1 MKLCNKKASKPS
13 YLGVFSTGKG
23 ISPVLLRNHSRVFP
37 IVALVDIVYF
47 GLAVI
52 ILHFLPTGY
61 NPVTQAVSDYGV
73 GRYAAIMSSAFFA
86 IGIGT
91 IALAIS
97 LLRFN
102 KLGRLGRFGVLLL
115 MVAGICFFAVGFF
128 PTDLEGAAATTI
140 GSLHTSLSAIVFL
153 ANILAALCLS
163 WSFCLNES
171 LRPFYKSSIILAIA
185 EIVILI
191 ATKAFFDPSYGI
203 RGVVERAF
211 ILSFYSWLLLTSIRI
226 YRLNKNVKLSFHTT

>member
-1 MKLCNKKASKPS
+1 MKHCNKKASKPPRI
-13 YLGVFSTGKG
+13 GAFSAEKG
-23 ISPVLLRNHSRVFP
+23 ISPVLLRNHSPVFP
-37 IVALVDIVYF
+37 VVALVGITYF

-52 ILHFLPTGY
+52 ILHFLPTDY

-73 GRYAAIMSSAFFA
+73 GRYAAIMTSAFFS

-91 IALAIS
+91 IALALS

-102 KLGRLGRFGVLLL
+102 KLGRLGRFGILSL
-115 MVAGICFFAVGFF
+115 MIAGACFFAVGFF
-128 PTDLEGAAATTI
+128 PTDLEGAPATTI
-140 GSLHTSLSAIVFL
+140 GLLHTSLSAIVFL

-163 WSFCLNES
+163 RSFRLDES

-185 EIVILI
+185 EIVILV
-191 ATKAFFDPSYGI
+191 ATKAFFDSSYGV

-211 ILSFYSWLLLTSIRI
+211 ILSFYSWLLLASIQI
-226 YRLNKNVKLSFHTT
+226 YRLNKNVKISS